1 MCFYRLWPQ
10 LIEDGFSMNCDLT
23 HNGNKDLFKVKINT
37 NSFSLSVLPQRI
49 LWVTKITLLNIF
61 DTKKKY
67 KRSLVM
73 LRLNFKNSN
82 NKYTEKE
89 LEMT

>member
-1 MCFYRLWPQ
+1 M
-10 LIEDGFSMNCDLT
+10 
-23 HNGNKDLFKVKINT
+23 
-37 NSFSLSVLPQRI
+37 I
-49 LWVTKITLLNIF
+49 LWMTKITLLNIF